1 MIRTPG
7 RTPRNTE
14 GHWPMNHNDV
24 ARRTA
29 HTLPARSLNPRT
41 LACDADV
48 PDRTAVR
55 ALWRPLPGR
64 ELIRVVEGGR

>member
-1 MIRTPG
+1 
-7 RTPRNTE
+7 
-14 GHWPMNHNDV
+14 MNHNDV